1 MGITLLE
8 KRYQAITAD
17 FPDIHRRLMH
27 FADSTIF
34 IQSEMRAIL
43 NTVTPGICR
52 ICEQKCCEGFP
63 LEGWFT
69 LEDYALYRV
78 KYGIPTLPPNRIGGA
93 TSCYFLTPEGCSL
106 PEDLRPFT
114 CVKINCKKI
123 SEALQ
128 ALGKDQDFKQL
139 QNSLDTLHRE
149 VSQNINNG
157 NGASHEAST
166 TKAAI

>member
-17 FPDIHRRLMH
+17 FPDIHTRLMH
-27 FADSTIF
+27 YADSTVF

-43 NTVTPGICR
+43 NTVTPAICST
-52 ICEQKCCEGFP
+52 CEQKCCEGFP

-78 KYGIPTLPPNRIGGA
+78 KYGIPTLPPNRTGRA

-114 CVKINCKKI
+114 CVKINCKKV

-128 ALGKDQDFKQL
+128 ALGKDQVFKQL
-139 QNSLDTLHRE
+139 QSSLDTLHRE
-149 VSQNINNG
+149 VSQSINNG
-157 NGASHEAST
+157 NGASLTAPA